1 MENGKQLAQR
11 FREVL
16 LDGKL
21 VAFTN
26 YKELLQDLT
35 WQQATQKVSSLNTIA
50 ALTFHINY
58 YVAGVLNVF
67 EGGELEI
74 RDKYSFDMPSVTNE
88 EDWANLRS
96 TLLANAEKFAKHME
110 QLTDEKLESPFVKEA
125 YGNYRRNMEVMIE
138 HAYYHMGQIAIIKK
152 MILQA

>member
-74 RDKYSFDMPSVTNE
+74 RDKYSFDMPPVTNE

-96 TLLANAEKFAKHME
+96 TLLSNAEKFAQHME